1 MVKNLSVIQETGF
14 NPWVGKI
21 PRRWKWHPTA
31 AFLSGEFHGQ
41 RSLAGYSP
49 WCGKESDTPVQ
60 FSSVARLCPTL
71 RPCPLQHARP
81 PYPSPTPRACSNS
94 CPSLQWCHPTISSSV
109 VPFPSSLQSF
119 VSSGAFSNEAVLH
132 IRWPKYWSFTF
143 SISPSNEQSGLV
155 SFRIV
160 RFDLFAVQI
169 QVLFNLTWTTA
180 MASVLRSQIH
190 SLGFHEKWK
199 IQFLQLSFLMLPHC
213 LWAQILSHFIWPC
226 LYFFSHAFYNFPLHI
241 TGLSCLLVVYLLS
254 FTFHELCCFS

>member
-1 MVKNLSVIQETGF
+1 MKCILYISISSVQSLSCVQLFVTMDCSTPCLSGHRQLPEFTQTHVHWVSDAIQ
-14 NPWVGKI
+14 PSHSLSSPLLLLPSV
-21 PRRWKWHPTA
+21 
-31 AFLSGEFHGQ
+31 FLSI
-41 RSLAGYSP
+41 R
-49 WCGKESDTPVQ
+49 V
-60 FSSVARLCPTL
+60 FSSESA
-71 RPCPLQHARP
+71 
-81 PYPSPTPRACSNS
+81 
-94 CPSLQWCHPTISSSV
+94 
-109 VPFPSSLQSF
+109 
-119 VSSGAFSNEAVLH
+119 LH

-169 QVLFNLTWTTA
+169 QVLFNLTWTTP